1 MNEYEVQDVGRS
13 HDERPTSGSA
23 VASGRQGSLKRQ
35 DAPECQRPLGRPGPL
50 ECQDSPEWMTRY
62 RDFKSL
68 CADVSGEY
76 IRFYLTTGCEQIDYA
91 HSQNTDGL
99 PSYSCRLASTDGAVF
114 TLTLDD
120 WRSRLG
126 EVPEVVRAWLGDHS
140 NLRGC
145 KPAKSHYQGDRYWLK
160 RWQLANPW

>member
-1 MNEYEVQDVGRS
+1 MNEYEVQNLGHSR
-13 HDERPTSGSA
+13 DERPTSGSA
-23 VASGRQGSLKRQ
+23 VAPGCQGSLKRQ
-35 DAPECQRPLGRPGPL
+35 DAPECQRLLGRQGQL
-50 ECQDSPEWMTRY
+50 ECRESPEWMTRY

-76 IRFYLTTGCEQIDYA
+76 IRFYLTTGCEQIEYV

-99 PSYSCRLASTDGAVF
+99 PSYSCRLASTDGEIL

-126 EVPEVVRAWLGDHS
+126 EVPEVVRTWLGDHS

-160 RWQLANPW
+160 LWQLANPW

>member
-1 MNEYEVQDVGRS
+1 MNEYEVRDVGHSR
-13 HDERPTSGSA
+13 DERPTSGSA
-23 VASGRQGSLKRQ
+23 VASGCQGSLKRQ
-35 DAPECQRPLGRPGPL
+35 DTPECQRLLGRQVPL
-50 ECQDSPEWMTRY
+50 ECQDSLEWMTRY

-99 PSYSCRLASTDGAVF
+99 PSYSCRLTSTDGAVF

-126 EVPEVVRAWLGDHS
+126 EVPEVVRTWLGDHS